1 MSQRKGQTKGA
12 RKEEKRCLKRDAL
25 VQIRCPAFVFPF
37 VEVSLF
43 HAVLFRGCDRP
54 PSLSSGDTLGM
65 PIYHHSRWKGNGIYE
80 LTRYSGA

>member
-1 MSQRKGQTKGA
+1 
-12 RKEEKRCLKRDAL
+12 

-54 PSLSSGDTLGM
+54 PSLSSGDTLSM
-65 PIYHHSRWKGNGIYE
+65 RIYRRSRGK
-80 LTRYSGA
+80 